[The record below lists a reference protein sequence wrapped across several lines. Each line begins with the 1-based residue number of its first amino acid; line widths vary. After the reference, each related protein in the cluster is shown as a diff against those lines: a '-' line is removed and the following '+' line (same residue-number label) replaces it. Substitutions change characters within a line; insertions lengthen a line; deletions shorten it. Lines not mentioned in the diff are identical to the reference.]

1 LLALSCDHGNAGGEP
16 AVKDTPVP
24 LRFEL
29 DPITSTAVRELVA
42 THLATMH
49 AASPPG
55 SCHALAVEELQSRDV
70 QFWSVWSD
78 DELVGCGALETL
90 SATDGEIKSMH
101 VREGWRGRGL
111 AARILAHLEDA
122 ARARGLERLWLETG
136 SQAAFEPAR
145 RLYAAFG
152 YSECGPFGD
161 YTEDPNSTFMTRR
174 L

>member
-1 LLALSCDHGNAGGEP
+1 MT
-16 AVKDTPVP
+16 DTSVR

-29 DPITSTAVRELVA
+29 DPLTSTAVRELVA

-49 AASPPG
+49 AVSPPG
-55 SCHALAVEELQSRDV
+55 SCHALEIDGLQGDDL

-78 DELVGCGALETL
+78 GELVGCGGLKTL
-90 SATDGEIKSMH
+90 SPTDGEIKSMH
-101 VREGWRGRGL
+101 VRERWRGRGV
-111 AARILAHLEDA
+111 AARILAHIEDA

-152 YSECGPFGD
+152 YTECGPFGD
-161 YTEDPNSTFMTRR
+161 YAEDPNSTFMSRE